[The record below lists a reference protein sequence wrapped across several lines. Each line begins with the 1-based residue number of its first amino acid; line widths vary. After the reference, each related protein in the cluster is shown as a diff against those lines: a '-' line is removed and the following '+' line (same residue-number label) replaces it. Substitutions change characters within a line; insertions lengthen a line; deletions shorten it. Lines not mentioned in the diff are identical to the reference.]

1 MGDAIEQLKKEHEA
15 IKIMLQILEKVCERL
30 SAGNKVDPEH
40 LKQILEFFQVF
51 ADKCHHGKEEELL
64 FPILEE
70 AGVPKEGGPIG
81 VMLNEHNLMRGYV
94 KDLADAV
101 GCYQAGEEK
110 AVSLIVRPASSYIA
124 TLRQHIDKEN
134 NILFKMAEMHL
145 SEDQQKELL
154 EQFESVE
161 IEKIGAGK
169 HEELHSVLE
178 HLEGVYLGE

>member
-1 MGDAIEQLKKEHEA
+1 MGEAIEQLKKEHEA
-15 IKIMLQILEKVCERL
+15 IKTMLQILEKVCESL
-30 SAGNKVDPEH
+30 QAGNKVDPQH
-40 LKQILEFFQVF
+40 LKQMLEFFQVF

-64 FPILEE
+64 FPVLEE
-70 AGVPKEGGPIG
+70 AGILKEGGPIG
-81 VMLNEHNLMRGYV
+81 VMLNEHTLMRGYV

-101 GCYQAGEEK
+101 DRYQLGEEK
-110 AVSLIVRPASSYIA
+110 AASLIVRPALDYVA

-134 NILFKMAEMHL
+134 NILFKMAEMQL

-169 HEELHSVLE
+169 HEELHAVLE
-178 HLEGVYLGE
+178 HLEGIYL